1 MAQMNAPV
9 GRPAGSQ
16 KCTEERSTERANII
30 LRDCQV
36 PVGLYFEQSFS
47 LI

>member
-16 KCTEERSTERANII
+16 KCTEERSTDERANII
-30 LRDCQV
+30 LRDC
-36 PVGLYFEQSFS
+36 SMK
-47 LI
+47 